1 MKPQNQPGLFA
12 KQTSTSHTNA
22 SNKNLGSPGTL
33 LEGTR
38 CKDLLL
44 EAGFLQVYIY
54 IYMYNLVCTCTCIP
68 ICICYIYTR
77 IYIYIYTYIHTYI
90 RMCVKDVNV
99 CVCERE
105 REIACGFA
113 YDM

>member
-54 IYMYNLVCTCTCIP
+54 IH
-68 ICICYIYTR
+68 ICIIWCAHAHAYPYVYVHVYIYIYIYIYTR
-77 IYIYIYTYIHTYI
+77 IYIYIHTYI

-99 CVCERE
+99 
-105 REIACGFA
+105 
-113 YDM
+113 